1 MAREGEIEVGKAKEA
16 SIKEK
21 PIAGLAFSTF
31 KSVIKGEYN
40 H

>member
-1 MAREGEIEVGKAKEA
+1 MEKEGEIEVGKAKEA
-16 SIKEK
+16 SIKK
-21 PIAGLAFSTF
+21 NPITGLAFSTF